1 MKKIVF
7 IAALV
12 SFFNLQSS
20 ICHAQFGGYGVKA
33 GLGLATISDDLGT
46 KYPILGATVG
56 GYINYTFAKSESV
69 LEETFFLQTGLY
81 LTRKGSSFEDAFENG
96 SSLYFREGYQHAYY
110 LQLPI
115 LACVH
120 YELPIR
126 ASGHVVGVF
135 LGPSVSF
142 GLFGRYGDRRITPSV
157 TSTAANYDVNFNG
170 SADDRQVFNH
180 INRLDVSAIIGI
192 SYEYKR
198 LSASF
203 YVDHGFLATS
213 EGDDILRI
221 IENNQSGSNKVDV
234 KIPNGHNIAFMLS
247 VGYSLGSFMQE

>member
-46 KYPILGATVG
+46 KYPVLGATVG

-126 ASGHVVGVF
+126 ASGHIVGFFV
-135 LGPSVSF
+135 GPAVSY
-142 GLFGRYGDRRITPSV
+142 GLFGRYNDRKITPGVAS
-157 TSTAANYDVNFNG
+157 TSANYDLSLNG
-170 SADDRQVFNH
+170 SDESRQVFNH
-180 INRLDVSAIIGI
+180 LDRLDINAIIGL

-198 LSASF
+198 FGVTF
-203 YVDHGFLATS
+203 YIDRGFLAVS

-221 IENNQSGSNKVDV
+221 IESGTSSKKESV
-234 KIPNGHNIAFMLS
+234 KIPNGHNMSYMLS
-247 VGYSLGSFMQE
+247 VSYELGSFNK